1 MANTVTKAVVYNK
14 LLDSVVQAGLTS
26 SPLTAN
32 ASRIQYNGGSSVKI
46 AKLSVGGFGTY
57 NRDTGYPAG
66 AATLSWGTYDMTM
79 DRGIKFNVDVM
90 DEDETMGTLS
100 AANIIAEFGK
110 NQEAPEID
118 AYRYS
123 SIMKAI
129 LADTTTTRYGY
140 YTPVVATVLSQLNSD
155 IGTVRA
161 SCGRSV
167 PLYAFMSES
176 AFTVLSNGTQLSKSL
191 ETQMAGDFQIQTD
204 VYGLNGVKI
213 IPVPD
218 DRLNSEYAFSA
229 TNGFSAKSWAQ
240 QINWLIVSPEATI
253 AFAKHNKMKVIG
265 ADMNPDADAD
275 LVTARLYHDCW
286 TFDNKLNMLYANL
299 TASTIQTIDE
309 IGGDVDAESGN
320 IEITLG
326 TAFTG
331 RDTGHKFY
339 YLDTDAATAVAAP
352 AVYSIIDVSGWT
364 EITVAT
370 EVNVTVTATH
380 ICRIAM
386 LDENGRVLAHT
397 AIAAS

>member
-14 LLDSVVQAGLTS
+14 LLDSVVQAGITS
-26 SPLTAN
+26 APLTAN
-32 ASRIQYNGGSSVKI
+32 ASRVVYNGGNSVKI
-46 AKLSVGGFGTY
+46 AKLSVGGYGTY

-66 AATLSWGTYDMTM
+66 AATLAWGTYDLTM

-123 SIMKAI
+123 SIVKAI
-129 LADTTTTRYGY
+129 LADTTTAHYGY
-140 YTPVVATVLSQLNSD
+140 YTPVVATVLSQFNSD

-167 PLYAFMSES
+167 QLYAFMSES
-176 AFTVLSNGTQLSKSL
+176 AFTVLSNSTQLSKSL
-191 ETQMAGDFQIQTD
+191 ETQMAGEFQIQTD
-204 VYGLNGVKI
+204 VYSVNGVKI

-218 DRLNSEYAFSA
+218 DRLKSEYAFSA

-240 QINWLIVSPEATI
+240 QINWVIVSPDATV
-253 AFAKHNKMKVIG
+253 AFAKHSKMKVIG
-265 ADMNPDADAD
+265 ADMNPAADAD

-286 TFDNKLNMLYANL
+286 TFENKLNMVYISM
-299 TASTIQTIDE
+299 TASTIQTIDQ

-326 TAFTG
+326 TAFSG

-352 AVYSIIDVSGWT
+352 AVYDIIDVSAWT

-397 AIAAS
+397 AIAAA

>member
-1 MANTVTKAVVYNK
+1 MPNTVTKATVYNK

-26 SPLTAN
+26 APLTAN
-32 ASRIQYNGGSSVKI
+32 ASRVVYNGGNAVKI

-57 NRDTGYPAG
+57 NRDSGYPAG
-66 AATLSWGTYDMTM
+66 AATLAWETFTMAM

-110 NQEAPEID
+110 NQEAPEVD

-123 SIMKAI
+123 SIMASI
-129 LADTTTTRYGY
+129 LADSVTRYGY
-140 YTPVVATVLSQLNSD
+140 YTPVVATVLSQFNTD
-155 IGTVRA
+155 VGVVRGA
-161 SCGRSV
+161 VGRSV

-176 AFTVLSNGTQLSKSL
+176 AFTVLSNSTQLSKSL
-191 ETQMAGDFQIQTD
+191 ETQMSGEFQVQTD
-204 VYGLNGVKI
+204 IYSVNGVKI

-218 DRLNSEYAFSA
+218 ARLKTEYAFSA

-240 QINWLIVSPEATI
+240 QMNWVIVSPEATI

-286 TFDNKLNMLYANL
+286 TFENKRNMIYISL
-299 TASTIQTIDE
+299 TATTIQTIDQ
-309 IGGDVDAESGN
+309 IGGDIDAESGN

-339 YLDTDAATAVAAP
+339 YIDTDSATAPATP
-352 AVYSIIDVSGWT
+352 AVYDVIDVSTWT

-370 EVNVTVTATH
+370 EVNVTTTATH
-380 ICRIAM
+380 YVRVVM
-386 LDENGRVLAHT
+386 LDENGRVLAYT
-397 AIAAS
+397 AVAATA

>member
-1 MANTVTKAVVYNK
+1 MANTVTKATVYNK

-26 SPLTAN
+26 APLTAN
-32 ASRIQYNGGSSVKI
+32 ASRVVYNGGNSVKI

-57 NRDTGYPAG
+57 NRDSGYPSG
-66 AATLSWGTYDMTM
+66 AATLAWETFTMAM

-110 NQEAPEID
+110 NQEAPEVD
-118 AYRYS
+118 AYR
-123 SIMKAI
+123 
-129 LADTTTTRYGY
+129 Y
-140 YTPVVATVLSQLNSD
+140 YTPVVATVLSQFNTD
-155 IGTVRA
+155 IGVVRA

-176 AFTVLSNGTQLSKSL
+176 AFTVLSNSSQLTKTL
-191 ETQMAGDFQIQTD
+191 ETQMSGEFQVQTD
-204 VYGLNGVKI
+204 IYSINGVKI

-218 DRLNSEYAFSA
+218 ARLKSEYAFSS

-240 QINWLIVSPEATI
+240 QINWILVSPEATI

-286 TFDNKLNMLYANL
+286 TFENKRNMIYISL
-299 TASTIQTIDE
+299 TATTIQSIDD

-320 IEITLG
+320 VEITLG
-326 TAFTG
+326 DAYTN

-339 YLDTDAATAVAAP
+339 YYDTNSASAPAAP
-352 AVYSIIDVSGWT
+352 AVYDVIDVSAWT
-364 EITVAT
+364 EITAAT
-370 EVNVTVTATH
+370 EVNVTTTATH
-380 ICRIAM
+380 YTRVVL

-397 AIAAS
+397 AAAAS

>member
-1 MANTVTKAVVYNK
+1 MSNTVTKAVVYNK

-26 SPLTAN
+26 TPLTAN
-32 ASRIQYNGGSSVKI
+32 ASRVQYNGGSSVKI

-66 AATLSWGTYDMTM
+66 AATLAWGTYEMKM

-110 NQEAPEID
+110 NQEAPEVD

-123 SIMKAI
+123 SIVAAI
-129 LADTTTTRYGY
+129 LADTTVTHYGY
-140 YTPVVATVLSQLNSD
+140 YTPLVATVLSQFNTD

-167 PLYAFMSES
+167 PLYAFMAES
-176 AFTVLSNGTQLSKSL
+176 AFTILSNGTQLTKSL
-191 ETQMAGDFQIQTD
+191 ETQMSGDFQIQTD
-204 VYGLNGVKI
+204 IYGLNGVKI

-218 DRLNSEYAFSA
+218 DRLKSEYAFSA

-240 QINWLIVSPEATI
+240 QINWVIVSPDSTI

-286 TFDNKLNMLYANL
+286 TFDNKLNMIYVSM
-299 TASTIQTIDE
+299 TAATIQTIDQ
-309 IGGDVDAESGN
+309 IGGDIDAESGN

-326 TAFTG
+326 TAYSG

-339 YLDTDAATAVAAP
+339 FLDTDATTAVAAP
-352 AVYSIIDVSGWT
+352 AVYDEIDISTWT

-397 AIAAS
+397 AIAAL